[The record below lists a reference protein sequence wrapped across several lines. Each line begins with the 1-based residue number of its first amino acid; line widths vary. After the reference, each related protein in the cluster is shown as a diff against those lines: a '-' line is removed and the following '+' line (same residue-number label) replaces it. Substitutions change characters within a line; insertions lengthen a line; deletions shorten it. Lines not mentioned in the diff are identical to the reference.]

1 MRPVSLL
8 AAVLLGPFATAA
20 IAQEPPP
27 PPVLRLPVGVQV
39 RLRTVAAP
47 GDWLRGTLVGADSE
61 SVGLIPENAPP
72 FSESEL
78 RLPRETI
85 SGLEI
90 VTGKKRQWLLG
101 LLVGAASGLA
111 LSFAVDVDPERCEF
125 DDNYYCSRGE
135 AVAWGTASFGA
146 IGAGVGA
153 LVKKDVW
160 TPIAL
165 EALGPPPPRVGRVAP
180 RLRVVPGGVSVGLS
194 VGF

>member
-1 MRPVSLL
+1 MRKGSLL
-8 AAVLLGPFATAA
+8 AAVLFVPLAMPAV
-20 IAQEPPP
+20 AQEPPP
-27 PPVLRLPVGVQV
+27 PSVLRLPIEAQV

-61 SVGLIPENAPP
+61 GVGLIPENAPP
-72 FSESEL
+72 LSEREL

-85 SGLEI
+85 SRLEI
-90 VTGKKRQWLLG
+90 VTGKKRQWLVG

-111 LSFAVDVDPERCEF
+111 ISFAVDVDPERCEF

-135 AVAWGTASFGA
+135 AIAYGTASMGL

-153 LVKKDVW
+153 LVKKEVW

-165 EALGPPPPRVGRVAP
+165 EALGPPPPRVGRVEP
-180 RLRVVPGGVSVGLS
+180 RLRVVPGGVSLALS

>member
-8 AAVLLGPFATAA
+8 AAVLLGPFAAA
-20 IAQEPPP
+20 AVAQEPPP
-27 PPVLRLPVGVQV
+27 PPVLRLPIGAQV

-61 SVGLIPENAPP
+61 GVGLIPENAPP
-72 FSESEL
+72 LSESEL

-85 SGLEI
+85 SRLEI
-90 VTGKKRQWLLG
+90 VTGKKRQWLVG

-111 LSFAVDVDPERCEF
+111 ISFAVDVDPERCEF

-135 AVAWGTASFGA
+135 AIAYGTASLGL

>member
-1 MRPVSLL
+1 MRPLSLL
-8 AAVLLGPFATAA
+8 AAALLGPLATPAL
-20 IAQEPPP
+20 AQEPPP
-27 PPVLRLPVGVQV
+27 PPVLRLPMGAQV

-61 SVGLIPENAPP
+61 GVGLIPENAPP
-72 FSESEL
+72 LSGSEL

-85 SGLEI
+85 SRLEI
-90 VTGKKRQWLLG
+90 VTGRKRQWLVG

-135 AVAWGTASFGA
+135 AIAYGTASFGA

-165 EALGPPPPRVGRVAP
+165 EALGPPPPRVGRVEP
-180 RLRVVPGGVSVGLS
+180 RLQVVPGGVSVGLS